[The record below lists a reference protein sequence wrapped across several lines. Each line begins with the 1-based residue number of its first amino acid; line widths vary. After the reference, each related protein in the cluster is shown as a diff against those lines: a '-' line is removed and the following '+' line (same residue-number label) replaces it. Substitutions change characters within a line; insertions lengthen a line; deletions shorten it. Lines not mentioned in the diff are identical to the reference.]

1 MAKSIYKL
9 IVILC
14 FLLFLVFIGDLLISV
29 GLALVIYFF
38 FTFVYN
44 LGKQIP
50 VLELIVLLALFQWVL
65 GPYFDYIT
73 PATHFKYFMYVP
85 SEVYFPIIIPGLIAF
100 VAPVIFLKSSIDLG
114 QLDMRIRLI
123 TGDNTKLPWTL
134 IIIGFIAEFI
144 FPFVPTSLLFVF
156 FILSQFKFIGLIY
169 MFFSEIKYDKYLM
182 YFIFA
187 LTVISSVRSGFFH
200 DLLLWSALFLTF
212 IVYKYKW
219 STSRK
224 VLLIFIGILFSI
236 VTQSIKAD
244 YREIIYEDPNQASLA
259 LFGTLAYNNIVKGEL
274 FGSDESINE
283 LNVRLN
289 QGWIISAIIE
299 NMPSREPFVDGE
311 TVEDAVSASILPRF
325 LYENKKEAGGRE
337 NFMRFTGLQL
347 RESTSMGTS
356 IIGEAY
362 ANYGPVGMIIFML
375 LWSFALVQIYNLV
388 VKVSSTYP
396 SIILWLPLIFLQAL
410 KAETELVVVLN
421 HIVKSCIL
429 IFAFFWFVTKTLKWK
444 L

>member
-1 MAKSIYKL
+1 MKDLNKL
-9 IVILC
+9 LVLGCFVILY
-14 FLLFLVFIGDLLISV
+14 VIIGDLLIAI
-29 GLALVIYFF
+29 GLGLIIYFF
-38 FTFVYN
+38 IKFLSG
-44 LGKQIP
+44 LGEQIP
-50 VLELIVLLALFQWVL
+50 VLELLVLLALFQWVL

-73 PATHFKYFMYVP
+73 PETHFKYFMYVTQD
-85 SEVYFPIIIPGLIAF
+85 VYFPIVIPGLIAF
-100 VAPVIFLKSSIDLG
+100 VIPIIFLKSSINLG
-114 QLDMRIRLI
+114 SIDRRIRLI
-123 TGDNTKLPWTL
+123 TGDNPKLPWAL
-134 IIIGFIAEFI
+134 IIIGFVAEFI
-144 FPFVPTSLLFVF
+144 FPFMPASLLFVF

-187 LTVISSVRSGFFH
+187 LTVVSSVRSGFFH

-212 IVYKYKW
+212 IVYKYQW
-219 STSRK
+219 SVSRK
-224 VLLIFIGILFSI
+224 FALICVGILFSI

-244 YREIIYEDPNQASLA
+244 YREIIYEDPNQASLN
-259 LFGTLAYNNIVKGEL
+259 LFAGLAYEKIVKGEI
-274 FGSDESINE
+274 FGSGESINE

-299 NMPSREPFVDGE
+299 NIPSREPFADGE
-311 TVEDAVSASILPRF
+311 TVEDAIGASILPRF
-325 LYENKKEAGGRE
+325 LYENKKQAGGRE

-347 RESTSMGTS
+347 QESTSMGTS

-362 ANYGPVGMIIFML
+362 ANYGSNGTILFML
-375 LWSFALVQIYNLV
+375 IWSFALVQIFNLV
-388 VKVSSTYP
+388 VRISKVHP

-421 HIVKSCIL
+421 HVVKSCML
-429 IFAFFWFVTKTLKWK
+429 IFVFFWFATKTLKWK